1 MSTSPTGQALSTA
14 LDGPFRAIKQRW
26 RDEVTADDIV
36 RDPAL
41 SLPDARE
48 WTLDRLVRLAGRKLA
63 VAGFPAEHGGTGPQ
77 SESVAH
83 FEMLAL
89 GDLSLTIKSGVQHGL
104 FGGAIVNLGTQW
116 HHETFLPQ
124 VISVEMPGA
133 FAMTELGHGSDVSSI
148 ETTIT
153 YVPETDEL
161 EVNSPTPSSTKA
173 YLGNAGQHGQ
183 WATVFGQLEVNGENQ
198 GVHVVLVPIRDH
210 ALADLPGVTTGDQGH
225 KGGLLGVDNG
235 TIRFDH
241 VRVPRRHLLDK
252 FGGIGDDGAYHS
264 PIESKNARFFT
275 MLGTLVRGRICV
287 GGGAASA
294 TRKALSIATRYA
306 LQRTQFRQPG
316 LGEEILLLDYQ
327 THQRKLL
334 PNIARAYAYGF
345 AQNEMALALQRVID
359 ADGADPVAARELET
373 RAAGMKALLTR
384 WANDT
389 IQLCREACGGA
400 GYLSENGLTLLR
412 QDADVFAT
420 FEGDNTVLQ
429 QLVAKALLLDYKK
442 TWGDM
447 DLRGTAQATAR
458 MVGGSVLERTTAR
471 SVIDRLVLSARNL
484 GGDPMRKRGWHVQ
497 LFEDR
502 EAHVVEGLA
511 KRMRAAGKAPAE
523 NAFAAV
529 NACQE
534 HMLNAARAHTDRV
547 VLEAFIEGIEETRD
561 PYIRSILNQVCDLFA
576 LATLEEHRAWY
587 MEHDR
592 FDGNRSREI
601 SQAVDDLIVELRP
614 VVLELVGGLGVPEG
628 WLNSAMLA
636 DAGGQRQPAEQG
648 TSPVEQGTAPVEQ
661 VETKVAS

>member
-614 VVLELVGGLGVPEG
+614 VVVELVEGLGVPEG